1 MTLKNLRQIV
11 TKAVVAKGK
20 KRSESTE
27 VLRPPNKPSGILG
40 CWIINHTH
48 QSKKYGKYVEV
59 YGKFDINVWYSH
71 HDHSK
76 TSVYTETISYKDR
89 VRLHYRDG
97 ATGGQ
102 EDVYIKVIQQ
112 PNCTEAIITKCG
124 EKFSVSVERELLAE
138 VVGETKVCVQVHPVD
153 FEEEWRFDDE
163 SSSSSSSSSGGHG
176 EEKDYK
182 KDFGSEKGDSDKDS
196 SSY

>member
-97 ATGGQ
+97 ATGGP

-112 PNCTEAIITKCG
+112 PNCTEAVITKCG

-138 VVGETKVCVQVHPVD
+138 VVGETKVCVQVHPHD

-163 SSSSSSSSSGGHG
+163 SSSSSSSSSGHG
-176 EEKDYK
+176 DGKGYK
-182 KDFGSEKGDSDKDS
+182 KDFGDHKGGSDKDS
-196 SSY
+196 SSL